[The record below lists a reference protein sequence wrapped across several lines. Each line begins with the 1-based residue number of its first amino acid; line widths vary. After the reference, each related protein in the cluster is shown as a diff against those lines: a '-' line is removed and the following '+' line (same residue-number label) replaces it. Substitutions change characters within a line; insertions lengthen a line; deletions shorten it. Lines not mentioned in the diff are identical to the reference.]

1 MTCRCITTTRTH
13 VTLLCDMSWFSSSC
27 CIYPRYNVA
36 FAYIDCVCTIEQ
48 FIKYSMLFIMSML
61 YIRALIKH
69 EYIIHPNIPIR
80 RWHINLQQIEDRSKK
95 RLRIETDDYEQKNS
109 HFSFMFISLW
119 WLHILICWRTKHNMD
134 RLYSI

>member
-1 MTCRCITTTRTH
+1 
-13 VTLLCDMSWFSSSC
+13 
-27 CIYPRYNVA
+27 VA

-80 RWHINLQQIEDRSKK
+80 R
-95 RLRIETDDYEQKNS
+95 
-109 HFSFMFISLW
+109 
-119 WLHILICWRTKHNMD
+119 
-134 RLYSI
+134 